1 MAGNLTSAHYHRLEP
16 AVRATGSGGQLTE
29 ALEAGVADPLFL
41 LARQWQLAEFAGE
54 DDGSPVCARLEVTG
68 AAVNRFRPGDDG
80 APLPL
85 GDAVPLEYLVEA
97 GGPAP
102 ELTLRDAARAGLRFL
117 SGLGA
122 LSTQARAH
130 IARAAVARFP
140 LGTPPAVEGVRDP
153 DPAGR
158 ALAAALAVRAPHGG
172 ALAEGL
178 AAGWHPDG
186 LTADQTAA
194 FDRAATRWQS
204 WFTTEHT
211 APAPSSWVSE
221 RLEHRFSVGAR
232 LGGEQLVLTA
242 PEYPGGRIEPYH
254 LDLDTRPGG
263 SLDAPAS
270 ADPPVTVTTLPTR
283 ATYPGMP
290 ADRWWEFEDTTVNLP
305 AIDAGPPDLARLL
318 VVEYANVYGSDHW
331 IVPIDLPV
339 GRVYRVTGFTVV
351 DTFGEAVPLGPADDG
366 GWSVFRPAD
375 LISGKPGPP
384 LLPLLATVADPVEGA
399 AVEEVVF
406 ARDELANLGW
416 AVERT
421 VRGATGRARPRCDEI
436 PDEDPPTQAPGT
448 GALDYRLMTG
458 VPPHW
463 IPLVPVPLR
472 EGSTAIRFRR
482 GQVPRFTADG
492 HPRPQVAAVGR
503 ILEPAT
509 KPWYVHDEEVPR
521 SGLTVSRTPVAAR
534 GPDGAV
540 LHWTGRRARPGLG
553 ELSSGLAFDAALPSR
568 GGTP

>member
-1 MAGNLTSAHYHRLEP
+1 MVDKLTFAHYHRLEP
-16 AVRATGSGGQLTE
+16 VVRAAGSGGQLDQ

-54 DDGSPVCARLEVTG
+54 DDGSPVSARLEVTG
-68 AAVNRFRPGDDG
+68 AVVNRFRPGDDG
-80 APLPL
+80 TPQPLDD
-85 GDAVPLEYLVEA
+85 GVPLEYLVEA
-97 GGPAP
+97 GGTAP

-117 SGLGA
+117 DGLGKLPA
-122 LSTQARAH
+122 DVRART
-130 IARAAVARFP
+130 ARAAVARFP

-186 LTADQTAA
+186 LTADQSAA
-194 FDRAATRWQS
+194 FDAAAARWRS
-204 WFTTEHT
+204 WFTAEHT
-211 APAPSSWVSE
+211 APAPSSWVAE
-221 RLEHRFSVGAR
+221 RLEHRFGVGAQ
-232 LGGEQLVLTA
+232 LGGTQLVLTA

-254 LDLDTRPGG
+254 LDLDTRPGQ
-263 SLDAPAS
+263 SLAAPAS
-270 ADPPVTVTTLPTR
+270 TDPPVTVTTLPTR

-305 AIDAGPPDLARLL
+305 AVDAGPPDLARLL

-339 GRVYRVTGFTVV
+339 GRVHQVTGFTVA
-351 DTFGEAVPLGPADDG
+351 DTFGESVPVGAAEDG

-375 LISGKPGPP
+375 LTTGRPGPP

-406 ARDELANLGW
+406 ARDELANVGW

-421 VRGATGRARPRCDEI
+421 VRGATGRARPRGDET
-436 PDEDPPTQAPGT
+436 PDEDPPPPDPGAGT
-448 GALDYRLMTG
+448 LAYRLITS

-463 IPLVPVPLR
+463 IPLLPVPLR

-492 HPRPQVAAVGR
+492 RPRPQVAAVGR
-503 ILEPAT
+503 LLEPER
-509 KPWYVHDEEVPR
+509 KPWYVRDEEVPR
-521 SGLTVSRTPVAAR
+521 SGLTVSRAPVAAR
-534 GPDGAV
+534 GPDGSV
-540 LHWTGRRARPGLG
+540 LHWTGRRVRPGLG
-553 ELSSGLAFDAALPSR
+553 ELSSGLAFDAASAP
-568 GGTP
+568 GGGAS